1 MPNTIPPQ
9 SPKNWPVAADLY
21 GDLYEAEISAKTIR
35 YKDYIPGLLITIIAA
50 LAAAYI
56 ADHYGAPIMLMGLLF
71 GLAFNFTNADAKMQA
86 GLGFASRSLLRWGII
101 LMGFRITISEIA
113 GLGLWTFAAIAVT
126 VAIVIIA
133 GVVTARMLR
142 LGTAFGLLCGGAVA
156 ICGASAA
163 LAFAALLGEKRVSQA
178 QLTLT
183 LVGIAAASATAMS
196 IYPVLVS
203 ILGYSD
209 AQSGFVMGASIHDV
223 AQALGAGYSISDSAG
238 ETATIV
244 KLTRVA
250 LLVPALFLA
259 ALFIRRDDGPS
270 GAKGHFPYFV
280 LGFLG
285 AVIVN
290 SFVPIPPIAVRFAS
304 NAASAMLLL
313 AVVAT
318 GIRSPMQLLLQQG
331 WRPSLP
337 IIFATLISFCTA
349 LLAASILPFK

>member
-1 MPNTIPPQ
+1 MLNSLPPHAQ
-9 SPKNWPVAADLY
+9 TSLPLAADLY
-21 GDLYEAEISAKTIR
+21 GDLYEAETKHKKAR
-35 YKDYIPGLLITIIAA
+35 LRNFVPGLSVTAIAA

-56 ADHYGAPIMLMGLLF
+56 ADHYGAPLMLMGLLF
-71 GLAFNFTNADAKMQA
+71 GLAFNFANADPKIQP

-113 GLGLWTFAAIAVT
+113 SLGPWAFAAIAVI
-126 VAIVIIA
+126 VAFVIGVGIA
-133 GVVTARMLR
+133 TARALR

-163 LAFAALLGEKRVSQA
+163 LAFAALLGEKRATQA

-183 LVGIAAASATAMS
+183 LVAIAAASAVAMS
-196 IYPVLVS
+196 IYPVLTPM
-203 ILGYSD
+203 LGFND

-223 AQALGAGYSISDSAG
+223 AQALGAGYSISDQAG

-250 LLVPALFLA
+250 VLVPALFIA
-259 ALFIRRDDGPS
+259 AILLGRSEDNGTATS
-270 GAKGHFPYFV
+270 HFPLFV

-285 AVIVN
+285 AVLVN
-290 SFVPIPPIAVRFAS
+290 SFVSVPPVFTQLAS
-304 NAASAMLLL
+304 HAATAMLLL

-331 WRPSLP
+331 WRASLP
-337 IIFATLISFCTA
+337 VVVATLASFCAAIFAAYFL
-349 LLAASILPFK
+349 

>member
-1 MPNTIPPQ
+1 MNSRDLPFI
-9 SPKNWPVAADLY
+9 ADLY
-21 GDLYEAEISAKTIR
+21 GDLYEAEAAPKQTR
-35 YKDYIPGLLITIIAA
+35 LRDYLPGLSVTVVAG

-56 ADHYGAPIMLMGLLF
+56 ADHYGAPLMLMGLLF
-71 GLAFNFTNADAKMQA
+71 GLAFNFANSDPKLQP

-101 LMGFRITISEIA
+101 LMGFRITFAEIA
-113 GLGLWTFAAIAVT
+113 SLGPWTFAAIAGN
-126 VAIVIIA
+126 VALVIAAGIIA
-133 GVVTARMLR
+133 ARVLR

-163 LAFAALLGEKRVSQA
+163 LAFAALLGEKRASQA

-203 ILGYSD
+203 MLGFSD

-259 ALFIRRDDGPS
+259 ALFIRDEDGAS
-270 GAKGHFPYFV
+270 GAKGHFPTFV
-280 LGFLG
+280 IGFLG
-285 AVIVN
+285 AVMVN
-290 SFVPIPPIAVRFAS
+290 SFVPIPPIATRLAS
-304 NAASAMLLL
+304 DAASAMLLL

-318 GIRSPMQLLLQQG
+318 GIRSPMQLLLRQG

-337 IIFATLISFCTA
+337 IIFATLASFC
-349 LLAASILPFK
+349 AAIVAAQIL